1 MSALVMTIFI
11 FLCIIGFLN
20 KLKADDIVATNLK
33 SNNRSFKRR
42 HHTKN
47 TTSVKNRHNADP
59 QFKEIPLANSAEK
72 TTKTD
77 FTAIRLQKYE
87 NLHWNKEFLSKI
99 DWKLYEDICMEYLR
113 IKNCDADV
121 TCTGADGGIDIK
133 VNDKN
138 GKVIALAQ
146 CKSWNKPIG
155 VSLIRELFGI
165 MAAEKVKHGIF
176 LTTSIFSNE
185 AKQFA
190 QNKALLL
197 VDGDEFIKA
206 ISLLRLEDKKRID
219 ILVGQ
224 DDSSTPTCVH
234 CNLKLVKRTTK
245 SGPNAGRIFWGCANY
260 PKCKI
265 TMHFAKAA
273 LA

>member
-1 MSALVMTIFI
+1 MSALVMTVFI
-11 FLCIIGFLN
+11 FLCIGFLN

-33 SNNRSFKRR
+33 PNNRPFKRR
-42 HHTKN
+42 YHTKK
-47 TTSVKNRHNADP
+47 TTSLKNRRNADP
-59 QFKEIPLANSAEK
+59 WFKELPSANSAEK
-72 TTKTD
+72 TSKTD
-77 FTAIRLQKYE
+77 FTAIYPQKNESLY
-87 NLHWNKEFLSKI
+87 WNKEFLRKI

-190 QNKALLL
+190 QSKPLLL
-197 VDGDEFIKA
+197 IDGEEFIKA
-206 ISLLRLEDKKRID
+206 INLLRLEDKKRIE
-219 ILVGQ
+219 ILVNQ
-224 DDSSTPTCVH
+224 DDYSTPTCVH

-245 SGPNAGRIFWGCANY
+245 SGPNAGRIFWGCVNY
-260 PKCKI
+260 PTCKV
-265 TMHFAKAA
+265 TMHFAKAVM
-273 LA
+273 